1 MITILTIISLP
12 LIIMLVG
19 IIKGIIFRKKIEA
32 IKVGDVFLADYENE
46 DPFKANLDS
55 IEITG
60 IKFNP
65 KNERYFEYRKTQSY
79 LGENGKWM
87 FKDATINMK
96 LSINAK
102 DFNLINGN
110 NRDLVDIYS
119 RKLGNR
125 NDQAEVTV
133 EEAAT
138 IDEPVLDP
146 VERGDNCE

>member
-1 MITILTIISLP
+1 M
-12 LIIMLVG
+12 
-19 IIKGIIFRKKIEA
+19 
-32 IKVGDVFLADYENE
+32 
-46 DPFKANLDS
+46 
-55 IEITG
+55 
-60 IKFNP
+60 
-65 KNERYFEYRKTQSY
+65 
-79 LGENGKWM
+79 
-87 FKDATINMK
+87 
-96 LSINAK
+96 SINAK